1 MAHTPKKPQKL
12 KRKGRVIEME
22 NGSMVLVNEDEQGF
36 KVDVLVA
43 AIWYLSEGK
52 EEEELCREVASKSGM
67 ALEQVK
73 PIVTEVVS
81 KLKESKL
88 VE

>member
-1 MAHTPKKPQKL
+1 MAQTPKKPKKL
-12 KRKGRVIEME
+12 KRKGRVLEME
-22 NGSMVLVNEDEQGF
+22 DGSMVLVNENEQGF

-43 AIWYLSEGK
+43 AIWYLAEGK
-52 EEEELCREVASKSGM
+52 EEEELCKEVASKSGM
-67 ALEQVK
+67 TLEQVK
-73 PIVTEVVS
+73 PIVTSVVS